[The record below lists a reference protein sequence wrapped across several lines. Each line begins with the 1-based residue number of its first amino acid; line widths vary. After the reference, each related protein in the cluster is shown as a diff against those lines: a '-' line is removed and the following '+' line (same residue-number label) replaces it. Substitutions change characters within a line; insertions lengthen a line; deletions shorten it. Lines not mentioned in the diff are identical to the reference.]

1 MENKTQPTPA
11 DTTEPTYLELLAY
24 LGITRHLGGIN
35 ATREM
40 AKLCNIVAGMHI
52 LDIGCGVGRSACRLA
67 KMIGCKVTG
76 VDLSPRMVAWANE
89 RARKEKLTALVEFR
103 QADAQSL
110 PFEDEMFD
118 ALIVESVMVFVPDRP
133 KAMSE
138 FLRVVKPGGYI
149 GLNESTWLK
158 TPVPEEIVQ
167 KLSALFNQADFTD
180 AAGWN
185 ELLTTAGLKE
195 IVSRVYALTPGGDL
209 RDRMR
214 LNGFRGVLE
223 NIRNM
228 ISYYH
233 NATPAQRGQFN
244 RLLNAQRHSP
254 KEFYEYQGYGLYAGR
269 K

>member
-1 MENKTQPTPA
+1 MENMTQPTPA

-35 ATREM
+35 ATWEM
-40 AKLCNIVAGMHI
+40 VKLCQITAGMHI

-67 KMIGCKVTG
+67 KKIGCKVTG
-76 VDLSPRMVAWANE
+76 VDFSARMVAWANE
-89 RARKEKLTALVEFR
+89 RARKEKLTRLVEFR
-103 QADAQSL
+103 QADAQYL

-118 ALIVESVMVFVPDRP
+118 AVIVESVMVFVPDRQ

-158 TPVPEEIVQ
+158 APVPAEILK
-167 KLSALFNQADFTD
+167 KLSAFFTSADIQD
-180 AAGWN
+180 AASWTA
-185 ELLTTAGLKE
+185 LLESAGLKE

-228 ISYYH
+228 ISYYR
-233 NATPAQRGQFN
+233 NATPAQRKQFD
-244 RLLNAQRHSP
+244 RLMNAQRHSP